1 MTRNILGVILDLICK
16 LNKRYKKNKLIKK
29 AMIAFLSVLMISLM
43 SCSKDEVKQN
53 WIITVTIETTYSPVD
68 PNFPMTKQTSTI
80 EKNDLTEAEVKTE
93 TSKMASTVSLSLGA
107 ITQTTKVSA
116 TYAVKK

>member
-1 MTRNILGVILDLICK
+1 M
-16 LNKRYKKNKLIKK
+16 KK
-29 AMIAFLSVLMISLM
+29 AMIALFSILMITLL

-80 EKNDLTEAEVKTE
+80 EKNDLTAAEVKTE
-93 TSKMASTVSLSLGA
+93 TSKMASTVSQTSG
-107 ITQTTKVSA
+107 TMTMTTKISA

>member
-1 MTRNILGVILDLICK
+1 M
-16 LNKRYKKNKLIKK
+16 KK
-29 AMIAFLSVLMISLM
+29 AMIAFLSVLTIFLM

-68 PNFPMTKQTSTI
+68 NNFPMTKQTSTI

-93 TSKMASTVSLSLGA
+93 TSKMASTVSQTLG
-107 ITQTTKVSA
+107 TMTMTTKISA